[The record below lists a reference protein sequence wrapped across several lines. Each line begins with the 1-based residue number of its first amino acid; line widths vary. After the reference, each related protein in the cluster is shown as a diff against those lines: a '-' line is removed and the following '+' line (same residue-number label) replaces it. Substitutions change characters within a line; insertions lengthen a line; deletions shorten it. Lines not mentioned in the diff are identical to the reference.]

1 MKAIKTLA
9 FVIAV
14 MTVVAQLYVPTS
26 MAKRYADILNTGESY
41 RFKVVPRDPADPFK
55 GRYVRLTFPI
65 DTGKIRDLNSKP
77 DLIRMLKRNDTAYA
91 ILEKATDNSAKIV
104 DLQKS
109 APANGDYVKIKMSY
123 HSQNNYRIKLPFNR
137 YYAEENKAPK
147 IEALIWQDRQNER
160 EFYADVRVKDGYG
173 VIEELYVEGV
183 PILDYLKQ
191 TQ

>member
-1 MKAIKTLA
+1 
-9 FVIAV
+9 
-14 MTVVAQLYVPTS
+14 
-26 MAKRYADILNTGESY
+26 
-41 RFKVVPRDPADPFK
+41 
-55 GRYVRLTFPI
+55 
-65 DTGKIRDLNSKP
+65 
-77 DLIRMLKRNDTAYA
+77 
-91 ILEKATDNSAKIV
+91 
-104 DLQKS
+104 
-109 APANGDYVKIKMSY
+109 MSY

-191 TQ
+191 TQWLAWLFNTDSVNALKIDHLKKDGLKNVICLSSTFSIII